1 MTPEQALSELFG
13 RLAAAKGA
21 PVLISEQELVSWP
34 ELTVRAMKAAG
45 LLIPASPA
53 SGVVCPGCEQ
63 ECSMPVLNRGDGSET
78 SSFFVVC
85 DKREDIST
93 VAISAVNLR
102 QWGASLAGIAEVIGR
117 LLGVVGAVS
126 VNGPRCE
133 VGIFCGRKHS
143 SHVTLIADGILS
155 LRVGGHVM
163 DLGTVFAIHNGA
175 IQIDRLALER
185 GVDKPV
191 AGGGDVEAADQ
202 RRRRLTGEV
211 KAEKTKGT
219 KVFLKVVAAREDIST
234 QRLKQILEAPSEPT
248 RKPR

>member
-1 MTPEQALSELFG
+1 
-13 RLAAAKGA
+13 
-21 PVLISEQELVSWP
+21 
-34 ELTVRAMKAAG
+34 
-45 LLIPASPA
+45 
-53 SGVVCPGCEQ
+53 
-63 ECSMPVLNRGDGSET
+63 
-78 SSFFVVC
+78 
-85 DKREDIST
+85 
-93 VAISAVNLR
+93 
-102 QWGASLAGIAEVIGR
+102 
-117 LLGVVGAVS
+117 
-126 VNGPRCE
+126 
-133 VGIFCGRKHS
+133 
-143 SHVTLIADGILS
+143 
-155 LRVGGHVM
+155 M